1 MLKLLLMSN
10 GNQMNK
16 INIHMKISEFENTEW
31 GAGMLAIINDN
42 ILEIISV
49 DFSDN
54 EICVLYNGKSF
65 WLPCCFV
72 ELVNN

>member
-1 MLKLLLMSN
+1 
-10 GNQMNK
+10 
-16 INIHMKISEFENTEW
+16 MKISEFENTEW
-31 GAGMLAIINDN
+31 GAGMLAIINYN
-42 ILEIISV
+42 MLEIISV
-49 DFSDN
+49 DFST

>member
-1 MLKLLLMSN
+1 
-10 GNQMNK
+10 
-16 INIHMKISEFENTEW
+16 MKISEFENTEW

-49 DFSDN
+49 DFSTN

-65 WLPCCFV
+65 WLNWLIIKI
-72 ELVNN
+72 EKIL

>member
-1 MLKLLLMSN
+1 
-10 GNQMNK
+10 
-16 INIHMKISEFENTEW
+16 MKISEFENTEW

-49 DFSDN
+49 DFSTN

-72 ELVNN
+72 VSIHASVKDATV

>member
-1 MLKLLLMSN
+1 
-10 GNQMNK
+10 
-16 INIHMKISEFENTEW
+16 MKISEFENTEW
-31 GAGMLAIINDN
+31 SAGMLAIINDN

-49 DFSDN
+49 DFYTK